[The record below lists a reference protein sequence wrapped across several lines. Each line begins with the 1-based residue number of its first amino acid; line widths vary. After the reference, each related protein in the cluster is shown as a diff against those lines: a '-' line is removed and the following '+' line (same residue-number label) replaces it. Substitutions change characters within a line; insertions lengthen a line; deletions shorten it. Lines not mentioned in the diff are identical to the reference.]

1 MGIVLDL
8 IIVLLLV
15 INIIIG
21 YKKGLVEVVFNICAF
36 IIALVVA
43 LILYKPVS
51 NIVIKNTNIYGK
63 IRETIV
69 NNNIE
74 EEQSIVKDVQNK
86 TKEQLADVIS
96 IKAVNI
102 IVAIVLFIIAR
113 IVVILLKTVLEEI
126 AEIPIIKQFN
136 QIGGIGYGILKGL
149 LLIYILVTLLFF
161 VNAIVGNNKVS
172 AVVEESF
179 ITKVLYENNII
190 VKKLDKL
197 KRKE

>member
-36 IIALVVA
+36 LIALVVA

-96 IKAVNI
+96 MKAVNI

-113 IVVILLKTVLEEI
+113 IAVILLKTVLEGI
-126 AEIPIIKQFN
+126 AELPIIKQFN
-136 QIGGIGYGILKGL
+136 QIGGIGYGILKGF

-190 VKKLDKL
+190 VKKLDK
-197 KRKE
+197 

>member
-69 NNNIE
+69 NNNNE

-102 IVAIVLFIIAR
+102 IVAIVLFIITR
-113 IVVILLKTVLEEI
+113 IAVILLKTVLEGI
-126 AEIPIIKQFN
+126 AELPIIKQFN
-136 QIGGIGYGILKGL
+136 QIGGIGYGILKGF

-190 VKKLDKL
+190 VKKLDK
-197 KRKE
+197 

>member
-1 MGIVLDL
+1 M
-8 IIVLLLV
+8 
-15 INIIIG
+15 
-21 YKKGLVEVVFNICAF
+21 VFNICAF
-36 IIALVVA
+36 IIAFVVA

-69 NNNIE
+69 NNNNE

-113 IVVILLKTVLEEI
+113 IAVILLKTVLEGI
-126 AEIPIIKQFN
+126 AELPIIKQFN
-136 QIGGIGYGILKGL
+136 QIGGIGYGILKGF

-190 VKKLDKL
+190 VKKLDK
-197 KRKE
+197 

>member
-69 NNNIE
+69 NNNNE

-86 TKEQLADVIS
+86 TIEQLADVIS

-113 IVVILLKTVLEEI
+113 IAVILLKTVLEGI
-126 AEIPIIKQFN
+126 AELPIIKQFN
-136 QIGGIGYGILKGL
+136 QIGGIGYGILKGF

-190 VKKLDKL
+190 VKKLDK
-197 KRKE
+197 

>member
-69 NNNIE
+69 NNNNE

-113 IVVILLKTVLEEI
+113 ILLKTVLEGI
-126 AEIPIIKQFN
+126 AELPIIKQFN
-136 QIGGIGYGILKGL
+136 QIGGIGYGILKGF

-190 VKKLDKL
+190 VKKLDK
-197 KRKE
+197 

>member
-96 IKAVNI
+96 MKAVNI

-113 IVVILLKTVLEEI
+113 IVVILLKTVLEGI

-136 QIGGIGYGILKGL
+136 QIGGIGYGILKGF

-172 AVVEESF
+172 TVVEESF

-190 VKKLDKL
+190 VKKLDK
-197 KRKE
+197 

>member
-69 NNNIE
+69 NNNNE

-113 IVVILLKTVLEEI
+113 IAVILLKTVLEGI
-126 AEIPIIKQFN
+126 AELLIIKQFN
-136 QIGGIGYGILKGL
+136 QIGGIGYGILKGF

-190 VKKLDKL
+190 VKKLDK
-197 KRKE
+197 

>member
-69 NNNIE
+69 NNNNE

-113 IVVILLKTVLEEI
+113 IAVILLKTVLEGI
-126 AEIPIIKQFN
+126 AELPIIKQFN
-136 QIGGIGYGILKGL
+136 QIGGIGYGILKGF
-149 LLIYILVTLLFF
+149 LLIYILVTLLLF

-190 VKKLDKL
+190 VKKLDK
-197 KRKE
+197 

>member
-96 IKAVNI
+96 MKAVNI

-113 IVVILLKTVLEEI
+113 IAVILLKTVLEGI
-126 AEIPIIKQFN
+126 AELPIIKQFN
-136 QIGGIGYGILKGL
+136 QIGGIGYGILKGF

-172 AVVEESF
+172 AVVGESF

-190 VKKLDKL
+190 VKKLDK
-197 KRKE
+197 

>member
-51 NIVIKNTNIYGK
+51 NIVVKNTNIYGK

-113 IVVILLKTVLEEI
+113 IAVILLKTVLIGI

-136 QIGGIGYGILKGL
+136 QIGGIGYGILKGF

-172 AVVEESF
+172 AIVEESF

-190 VKKLDKL
+190 VKKLDK
-197 KRKE
+197 

>member
-69 NNNIE
+69 NNNNE

-113 IVVILLKTVLEEI
+113 IAVILLKTVLEGI
-126 AEIPIIKQFN
+126 AELPIIKQFN
-136 QIGGIGYGILKGL
+136 QIGGIGYGILKGF

-172 AVVEESF
+172 AVIEESF

-190 VKKLDKL
+190 VKKLDK
-197 KRKE
+197 

>member
-69 NNNIE
+69 NNNNE

-113 IVVILLKTVLEEI
+113 IVVILLKTVLEGI
-126 AEIPIIKQFN
+126 AELPIIKQFN
-136 QIGGIGYGILKGL
+136 QIGGIGYGILKGF

-190 VKKLDKL
+190 VKKLDK
-197 KRKE
+197 

>member
-63 IRETIV
+63 IKETIV
-69 NNNIE
+69 NNNNE

-113 IVVILLKTVLEEI
+113 IAVILLKTVLEGI
-126 AEIPIIKQFN
+126 AELPIIKQFN
-136 QIGGIGYGILKGL
+136 QIGGIGYGILKGF

-172 AVVEESF
+172 AIVEESF

-190 VKKLDKL
+190 VKKLDK
-197 KRKE
+197 

>member
-113 IVVILLKTVLEEI
+113 IAVILLKTVLEGI
-126 AEIPIIKQFN
+126 AELPIIKQFN
-136 QIGGIGYGILKGL
+136 QIGGIGYGILKGF

-190 VKKLDKL
+190 VKKLDK
-197 KRKE
+197 

>member
-96 IKAVNI
+96 MKAVNI

-113 IVVILLKTVLEEI
+113 IAVILLKTVLEGI
-126 AEIPIIKQFN
+126 AEVPIIKQFN
-136 QIGGIGYGILKGL
+136 QIGGIGYGILKGF

-190 VKKLDKL
+190 VKKLDK
-197 KRKE
+197 

>member
-69 NNNIE
+69 NNNNE

-113 IVVILLKTVLEEI
+113 IAVILLKTVLEGF
-126 AEIPIIKQFN
+126 AELPIIKQFN
-136 QIGGIGYGILKGL
+136 QIGGIGYGILKGF

-190 VKKLDKL
+190 VKKLDK
-197 KRKE
+197 

>member
-69 NNNIE
+69 NNNNE

-113 IVVILLKTVLEEI
+113 IAVILLKTVLDGI
-126 AEIPIIKQFN
+126 AELPIIKQFN
-136 QIGGIGYGILKGL
+136 QIGGIGYGILKGF

-172 AVVEESF
+172 AVIEESF

-190 VKKLDKL
+190 VKKLDK
-197 KRKE
+197 

>member
-96 IKAVNI
+96 MKAVNI

-113 IVVILLKTVLEEI
+113 IVVILLKTVLEGI

-136 QIGGIGYGILKGL
+136 QIGGIGYGILKGF

-190 VKKLDKL
+190 VKKLDK
-197 KRKE
+197 

>member
-51 NIVIKNTNIYGK
+51 NIIIKNTNIYGK

-96 IKAVNI
+96 MKAVNI

-113 IVVILLKTVLEEI
+113 IAVILLKTVLEGI
-126 AEIPIIKQFN
+126 AELPIIKQFN
-136 QIGGIGYGILKGL
+136 QIGGIGYGILKGF

-190 VKKLDKL
+190 VKKLDK
-197 KRKE
+197 

>member
-63 IRETIV
+63 IKETIV
-69 NNNIE
+69 NNNNE

-113 IVVILLKTVLEEI
+113 IAVILLKTVLEGI
-126 AEIPIIKQFN
+126 AELPIIKQFN
-136 QIGGIGYGILKGL
+136 QIGGIGYGILKGF

-190 VKKLDKL
+190 VKKLDK
-197 KRKE
+197 

>member
-36 IIALVVA
+36 LIALVVA

-96 IKAVNI
+96 MKAVNI

-113 IVVILLKTVLEEI
+113 IAVILLKTVLEGI
-126 AEIPIIKQFN
+126 AELPIIKQFN
-136 QIGGIGYGILKGL
+136 QIGGIGYGLLKGF

-190 VKKLDKL
+190 VKKLDK
-197 KRKE
+197 

>member
-96 IKAVNI
+96 MKAVNI

-113 IVVILLKTVLEEI
+113 IAVILLKTVLEGI
-126 AEIPIIKQFN
+126 AELPIIKQFN
-136 QIGGIGYGILKGL
+136 QIGGIGYGILKGF

-190 VKKLDKL
+190 VKKLDK
-197 KRKE
+197 

>member
-69 NNNIE
+69 NNNNE

-113 IVVILLKTVLEEI
+113 IAVILLKTILEGI
-126 AEIPIIKQFN
+126 AELPIIKQFN
-136 QIGGIGYGILKGL
+136 QIGGIGYGILKGF

-190 VKKLDKL
+190 VKKLDK
-197 KRKE
+197 

>member
-69 NNNIE
+69 NNNNE

-113 IVVILLKTVLEEI
+113 IAVILLKTVLEGI

-136 QIGGIGYGILKGL
+136 QIGGIGYGILKGF

-190 VKKLDKL
+190 VKKLDK
-197 KRKE
+197 

>member
-190 VKKLDKL
+190 VKKLDK
-197 KRKE
+197 

>member
-69 NNNIE
+69 NNNNE

-113 IVVILLKTVLEEI
+113 IAVILLKTVLEGI
-126 AEIPIIKQFN
+126 AELPIIKQFN
-136 QIGGIGYGILKGL
+136 QIGGIGYGILKGF

-172 AVVEESF
+172 AVVDESF

-190 VKKLDKL
+190 VKKLDK
-197 KRKE
+197 

>member
-69 NNNIE
+69 NNNNE

-113 IVVILLKTVLEEI
+113 IAVILLKTVLEGI
-126 AEIPIIKQFN
+126 AELPIIKQFN
-136 QIGGIGYGILKGL
+136 HIGGIGYGILKGF

-190 VKKLDKL
+190 VKKLDK
-197 KRKE
+197 

>member
-69 NNNIE
+69 NNNNE

-113 IVVILLKTVLEEI
+113 IAVILLKTVLEGI
-126 AEIPIIKQFN
+126 AELPIIKQFN
-136 QIGGIGYGILKGL
+136 QIGGLGYGILKGF

-190 VKKLDKL
+190 VKKLDK
-197 KRKE
+197 

>member
-8 IIVLLLV
+8 IIVLLIV

-69 NNNIE
+69 NNNNE

-86 TKEQLADVIS
+86 TKEQLAEVMS

-113 IVVILLKTVLEEI
+113 IAVILLKTVLEGI
-126 AEIPIIKQFN
+126 AELPIIKQFN
-136 QIGGIGYGILKGL
+136 QIGGIGYGILKGF

-172 AVVEESF
+172 AVVEGSF

-190 VKKLDKL
+190 VKKLDK
-197 KRKE
+197 

>member
-51 NIVIKNTNIYGK
+51 NIVIKNTNIYDK

-69 NNNIE
+69 NNNNE

-113 IVVILLKTVLEEI
+113 IAVILLKTVLEGI
-126 AEIPIIKQFN
+126 AELPIIKQFN
-136 QIGGIGYGILKGL
+136 QIGGIGYGILKGF

-190 VKKLDKL
+190 VKKLDK
-197 KRKE
+197 

>member
-43 LILYKPVS
+43 LILYNPVS

-69 NNNIE
+69 NNNNE

-113 IVVILLKTVLEEI
+113 IAVILLKTVLEGI
-126 AEIPIIKQFN
+126 AELPIIKQFN
-136 QIGGIGYGILKGL
+136 QIGGIGYGILKGFL
-149 LLIYILVTLLFF
+149 LYIY
-161 VNAIVGNNKVS
+161 
-172 AVVEESF
+172 
-179 ITKVLYENNII
+179 
-190 VKKLDKL
+190 
-197 KRKE
+197 

>member
-8 IIVLLLV
+8 IIVLLIV

-21 YKKGLVEVVFNICAF
+21 YKKGLVEVVFNICTF

-69 NNNIE
+69 NNNNE

-102 IVAIVLFIIAR
+102 IVAIVLLIIAR
-113 IVVILLKTVLEEI
+113 IAVILLKTVLEGI
-126 AEIPIIKQFN
+126 AELPIIKQFN
-136 QIGGIGYGILKGL
+136 QIGGIGYGILKGF

-190 VKKLDKL
+190 VKKLDK
-197 KRKE
+197 

>member
-69 NNNIE
+69 NNNNE

-113 IVVILLKTVLEEI
+113 IAVILLKTVLEGI
-126 AEIPIIKQFN
+126 AELPIIKQFN
-136 QIGGIGYGILKGL
+136 QIGGIGYGILKGF

-190 VKKLDKL
+190 VKKLDK
-197 KRKE
+197 

>member
-69 NNNIE
+69 NNNNE
-74 EEQSIVKDVQNK
+74 EEQIIVKDVQNK

-113 IVVILLKTVLEEI
+113 IAVILLKTVLEGI
-126 AEIPIIKQFN
+126 AELPIIKQFN
-136 QIGGIGYGILKGL
+136 QIGGIGYGILKGF

-172 AVVEESF
+172 AVIEESF

-190 VKKLDKL
+190 VKKLDK
-197 KRKE
+197 

>member
-69 NNNIE
+69 NNNNE

-113 IVVILLKTVLEEI
+113 IAVILLKTVLDGI
-126 AEIPIIKQFN
+126 AELPIIKQFN
-136 QIGGIGYGILKGL
+136 QIGGIGYGILKGF

-190 VKKLDKL
+190 VKKLDK
-197 KRKE
+197 

>member
-51 NIVIKNTNIYGK
+51 NIVIKNTNIYVK

-69 NNNIE
+69 NNNNE

-113 IVVILLKTVLEEI
+113 IAVILLKTVLEGI
-126 AEIPIIKQFN
+126 AELPIIKQFN
-136 QIGGIGYGILKGL
+136 QIGGIGYGILKGF

-190 VKKLDKL
+190 VKKLDK
-197 KRKE
+197 

>member
-1 MGIVLDL
+1 M
-8 IIVLLLV
+8 
-15 INIIIG
+15 
-21 YKKGLVEVVFNICAF
+21 VFNICAF

-69 NNNIE
+69 NNNNE

-113 IVVILLKTVLEEI
+113 IVVILLKTVLEGI
-126 AEIPIIKQFN
+126 AELPIIKQFN
-136 QIGGIGYGILKGL
+136 QIGGIGYGILKGF

-190 VKKLDKL
+190 VKKLDK
-197 KRKE
+197 

>member
-69 NNNIE
+69 NNNNE

-102 IVAIVLFIIAR
+102 IVAIVLFSIAR
-113 IVVILLKTVLEEI
+113 IAVILLKTVLEGI
-126 AEIPIIKQFN
+126 AELPIIKQFN
-136 QIGGIGYGILKGL
+136 QIGGIGYGILKGF

-172 AVVEESF
+172 AVIEESF

-190 VKKLDKL
+190 VKKLDK
-197 KRKE
+197 

>member
-51 NIVIKNTNIYGK
+51 NIVIKNTNIYGR

-69 NNNIE
+69 NNNNE

-113 IVVILLKTVLEEI
+113 IAVILLKTVLEGI
-126 AEIPIIKQFN
+126 AELPIIKQFN
-136 QIGGIGYGILKGL
+136 QIGGIGYGILKGF

-172 AVVEESF
+172 AVIEESF

-190 VKKLDKL
+190 VKKLDK
-197 KRKE
+197 